1 METSPEE
8 GGAAT
13 PPVTA
18 EPDVVVKRTPWGRI
32 AAVVLVIV
40 LIFAA
45 LALLTRQANRIPAVT
60 QTTASNPSPRVG
72 DSVAFTAQATDP
84 DGDTLTFLWDFGDG
98 TSAPG
103 AQASHAYSLPGK
115 FIALLT
121 VSDGKGGEAT
131 NDANLTRV
139 TVAPRS
145 VDVAPPNPLWCTS
158 SCGQGPV
165 IAVINASE
173 SSAAAGA
180 PIAFNALSSWAYAFT
195 WNNSLNHSQGGTF
208 TRSIAEGN
216 ATLFDLFRY
225 IWGDGTANTTG
236 TSDLVGRTNH
246 TFDRPGNFFVQLA
259 VTYANA
265 DLNPPA
271 KTAVAGFTV
280 RVVPSAMA
288 AASMPPAPFG
298 DSPAAVAAS
307 RVETAKDS
315 PR

>member
-1 METSPEE
+1 MESSPEE
-8 GGAAT
+8 GGAST
-13 PPVTA
+13 PPKTA
-18 EPDVVVKRTPWGRI
+18 EPDIVVRRTPWGRI

-45 LALLTRQANRIPAVT
+45 LALLTRQPNRIPSVT
-60 QTTASNPSPRVG
+60 QTTAGNSSAYVG
-72 DSVAFTAQATDP
+72 DSIAFTAQATDP

-103 AQASHAYSLPGK
+103 AQVTHTYSLPGK

-121 VSDGKGGEAT
+121 VSDGKGGQAT

-139 TVAPRS
+139 TVAPRAA
-145 VDVAPPNPLWCTS
+145 DVAPPNPLWCTS
-158 SCGQGPV
+158 SCAQGPV
-165 IAVINASE
+165 IAVINANQSK
-173 SSAAAGA
+173 AAADT

-208 TRSIAEGN
+208 TRSIADGN

-236 TSDLVGRTNH
+236 TYDLVGRTNH
-246 TFDRPGNFFVQLA
+246 TFDRSGNFFVQLG
-259 VTYANA
+259 VTYANP

-271 KTAVAGFTV
+271 KTGVAGFTI

-288 AASMPPAPFG
+288 AANVVPASFG
-298 DSPAAVAAS
+298 DSPAAVAPS
-307 RVETAKDS
+307 RVEVAKES